1 MPQHRGLWH
10 SGALSGALP
19 STNPPL
25 RMGHN
30 AQVHT
35 QQAVTPGSC
44 TPSPNSRPSGT
55 CGYMQRGQGH
65 PTLPSIPWTAWSS
78 PSKAA
83 DPAANLSP
91 VSQAP
96 DPILLCRVVTS
107 THHLTGRP
115 LIAFGVIPTDPL
127 AQHISCPSKPFPT
140 LNPSSPT
147 KMSGSDGARGSLE
160 SPRAAGLSQGGRAH
174 TVPGL
179 MPVLLVPGAGA
190 SAALWA
196 GDGAAQCSSSTMA
209 SKPGTAHHVPCQA

>member
-127 AQHISCPSKPFPT
+127 AQHISCPSKPFPH
-140 LNPSSPT
+140 P
-147 KMSGSDGARGSLE
+147 E
-160 SPRAAGLSQGGRAH
+160 SFFTYQNVRLRWCQGVPGESQGGRALTRWQGSH
-174 TVPGL
+174 
-179 MPVLLVPGAGA
+179 GARAHA
-190 SAALWA
+190 SAL
-196 GDGAAQCSSSTMA
+196 GAWCRCQCCSLGWGRCCS
-209 SKPGTAHHVPCQA
+209 VLQ